1 GGGAGGTCDPM
12 KQGFISCGP
21 EGIAVTCQP
30 GTYCSDPTILDC
42 TEGCVSNANCGCGEV
57 CTGGSCV
64 TASVCGDGKC
74 TGGEDASSCPADCT
88 SNPCGNGVCDAGE
101 SFGTCSEDCAPPN
114 PCGNGVCDAGESF
127 GTCPEDCA
135 PPNPCGNGVCD
146 AGESS
151 QSCPQD
157 CPDLKLECYDHC
169 DVYNFFMC
177 FNPGGLQI
185 CYDACD
191 AASDAMLKQFSVCA
205 ASGAVSCEP
214 SCFDY
219 L

>member
-1 GGGAGGTCDPM
+1 M
-12 KQGFISCGP
+12 KQGFVSCGP
-21 EGIAVTCQP
+21 EGIAIACQP
-30 GTYCSDPTILDC
+30 GTYCSDPTTLTC
-42 TEGCVSNANCGCGEV
+42 TEGCLSNVNCGCGEV

-64 TASVCGDGKC
+64 GASVCGDEQC
-74 TGGEDASSCPADCT
+74 TGGEDASSCPADC
-88 SNPCGNGVCDAGE
+88 A
-101 SFGTCSEDCAPPN
+101 PN

-127 GTCPEDCA
+127 GICPEDCA

-146 AGESS
+146 AGETS
-151 QSCPQD
+151 QSCAQD

-205 ASGAVSCEP
+205 ASGAVSCDP
-214 SCFDY
+214 SCFDH